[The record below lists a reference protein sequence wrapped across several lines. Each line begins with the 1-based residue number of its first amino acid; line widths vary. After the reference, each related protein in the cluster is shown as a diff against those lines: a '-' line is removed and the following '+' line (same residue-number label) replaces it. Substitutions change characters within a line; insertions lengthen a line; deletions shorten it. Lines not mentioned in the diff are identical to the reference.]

1 MSLTTSAVGTG
12 QPKVVYGKV
21 IGLDGHPKTDEL
33 IILTATKS
41 QTLLAQT
48 DHQGYWQLNLGN
60 MKTDTGDPY
69 TIEDEV
75 HLSVLGENTVH
86 RQMIEDMPIQ
96 QLKTL
101 YYQQDTTG
109 QTTTASGPQQS
120 DLGQNCPNPFN
131 PETWI
136 PYQLHQRGQVLLEIY
151 ASDGQPIRKIDR
163 GIQSSGYYTTRER
176 TVYWDERNQQ
186 GELVAGGVYFY
197 RLSTG
202 SIDEIRKMMVLK

>member
-1 MSLTTSAVGTG
+1 MSFTTSAVGTG

-120 DLGQNCPNPFN
+120 DLGQNYPNPFN

-151 ASDGQPIRKIDR
+151 ASDGQPIRKIDL
-163 GIQSSGYYTTRER
+163 GIQSAGYYTTRDR
-176 TVYWDERNQQ
+176 AVYWDGRNQQ
-186 GELVAGGVYFY
+186 GELVASGVYFY

-202 SIDEIRKMMVLK
+202 SIDEVHKMLVLK